1 MQGYVQIIRRFGWTW
16 VGLVVDDDDV
26 GHRMARTIRSEL
38 EDTGVGCLA
47 YVEFMRPNLS
57 VLGRIVTVMKES
69 TARVVILASRY
80 LTFFMEAPGGVQSM
94 LSSL

>member
-1 MQGYVQIIRRFGWTW
+1 M
-16 VGLVVDDDDV
+16 VDDDDV

-38 EDTGVGCLA
+38 ERTGVGCLA

-69 TARVVILASRY
+69 TARVVIFLSVY
-80 LTFFMEAPGGVQSM
+80 LTDVMEKPGGV
-94 LSSL
+94 